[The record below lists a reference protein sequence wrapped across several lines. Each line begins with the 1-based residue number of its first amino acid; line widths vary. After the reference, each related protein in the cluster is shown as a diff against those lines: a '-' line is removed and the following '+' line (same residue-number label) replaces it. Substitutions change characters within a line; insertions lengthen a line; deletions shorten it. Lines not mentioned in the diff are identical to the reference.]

1 MCTIMARVV
10 GVLAEQNDAP
20 LVAPH
25 TAPTTAPMAFLDVAF
40 LDVARIY
47 SGAQSVHLEF
57 PPRPNRLG
65 IQVEVV
71 LLNNLCS
78 LEIALQDFGEH
89 FDDQLHVV
97 PGNPAE
103 TTKFMLEGLM

>member
-1 MCTIMARVV
+1 MCTIMARGV

-25 TAPTTAPMAFLDVAF
+25 TASTTAPMAF

-71 LLNNLCS
+71 QLNNLCS
-78 LEIALQDFGEH
+78 LEMALQDFGEH

>member
-1 MCTIMARVV
+1 
-10 GVLAEQNDAP
+10 
-20 LVAPH
+20 
-25 TAPTTAPMAFLDVAF
+25 MAFLDA
-40 LDVARIY
+40 ARIY
-47 SGAQSVHLEF
+47 SGAQSAHLQF
-57 PPRPNRLG
+57 PPRANRLG

-71 LLNNLCS
+71 LLTNLGS
-78 LEIALQDFGEH
+78 LATALQEFGEH